1 MAAATVPRSKSPGT
15 PPSVELVRAPLAAL
29 TLPSSPTVD
38 VYASTPG
45 TEPQLLWDGHARL
58 GESHLAL
65 IRSSG
70 DRYSFWVAR
79 SDFHRVVDAVQ
90 SVWREIPGNRNFRPC
105 DRFALGGLVHS
116 LELQATI
123 RLVKCT
129 PHVTTAK
136 RVGAEVAAIL
146 NEQPVSSRE
155 LFDAAQ
161 LSLSTPFRGYNL
173 AGYAVQLAKLA
184 GMSDFDELVQIAV
197 GALVHDLGARTLQV
211 DPAAN
216 SGRWTAEE
224 REQVERHPQASY
236 EALLPCG
243 PTHGQ
248 LMMAYQHHE
257 RLDGRGYPVGILGDE
272 MHPWA
277 RLMAIVDR
285 FDAMT
290 TSRGYRRALE
300 LPEAIAQLESEAGSG
315 LDQEMTQ
322 CWIRSLTSN

>member
-1 MAAATVPRSKSPGT
+1 MAAATQSRSKTPGLAPT
-15 PPSVELVRAPLAAL
+15 VELVRAPLAAL
-29 TLPSSPTVD
+29 TLATSPTVD

-45 TEPQLLWDGHARL
+45 TEPKLLWDGHARL

-79 SDFHRVVDAVQ
+79 TEFHRVVDSVQ
-90 SVWREIPGNRNFRPC
+90 SAWWEIPGNRKLRPS
-105 DRFALGGLVHS
+105 DRFALGGLVHAI
-116 LELQATI
+116 ELQATI

-129 PHVTTAK
+129 PHVATAK
-136 RVGAEVAAIL
+136 RVGAELAAIL
-146 NEQPVSSRE
+146 NEQPVSSNE
-155 LFDAAQ
+155 LIDAAQ
-161 LSLSTPFRGYNL
+161 LSVSTPFRGYNL
-173 AGYAVQLAKLA
+173 AGYAVQLAKLT
-184 GMSDFDELVQIAV
+184 GTTDLDELEQIAV
-197 GALVHDLGARTLQV
+197 GALVHDIGARTLQV

-216 SGRWTAEE
+216 SVRWTADE

-236 EALLPCG
+236 ESLLSSG
-243 PTHGQ
+243 LTNGQ

-257 RLDGRGYPVGILGDE
+257 RIDGRGYPVGILGE
-272 MHPWA
+272 ETHPWA

-290 TSRGYRRALE
+290 TARGYRRALE
-300 LPEAIAQLESEAGSG
+300 LPEALAQLEREAGSG
-315 LDQEMTQ
+315 LDLEMTR